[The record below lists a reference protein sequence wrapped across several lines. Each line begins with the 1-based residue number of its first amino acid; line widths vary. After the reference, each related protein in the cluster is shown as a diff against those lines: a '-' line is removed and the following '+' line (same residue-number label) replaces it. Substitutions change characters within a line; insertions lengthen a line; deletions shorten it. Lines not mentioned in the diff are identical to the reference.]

1 MKELCEKNPQFNF
14 SSFKNLSIER
24 NLFKWRGKVLNQDRI
39 WGKKVGITYYTYGL
53 FFCTSL
59 NSYEFLVT
67 RATTTTRELHMLRQ
81 LYCYF
86 VTLGAFLR
94 NTYYMYKVVES
105 YSRERET
112 ERTLNVT
119 YSLILHWI
127 QTSSNSSAAPLPLL
141 FSDKEKNKH
150 SLHYLYLDLSIIY
163 YM

>member
-1 MKELCEKNPQFNF
+1 MTCVKKNPQFNF

-24 NLFKWRGKVLNQDRI
+24 NFFQTMWKSTNQDSTYLGILFHR
-39 WGKKVGITYYTYGL
+39 GKKVGITYYYTYGL

-94 NTYYMYKVVES
+94 NICTK
-105 YSRERET
+105 
-112 ERTLNVT
+112 
-119 YSLILHWI
+119 
-127 QTSSNSSAAPLPLL
+127 
-141 FSDKEKNKH
+141 
-150 SLHYLYLDLSIIY
+150 
-163 YM
+163 

>member
-1 MKELCEKNPQFNF
+1 MTWK
-14 SSFKNLSIER
+14 ST
-24 NLFKWRGKVLNQDRI
+24 NQDSTYLGILFHRI

-94 NTYYMYKVVES
+94 NICIK
-105 YSRERET
+105 
-112 ERTLNVT
+112 
-119 YSLILHWI
+119 
-127 QTSSNSSAAPLPLL
+127 
-141 FSDKEKNKH
+141 
-150 SLHYLYLDLSIIY
+150 
-163 YM
+163 